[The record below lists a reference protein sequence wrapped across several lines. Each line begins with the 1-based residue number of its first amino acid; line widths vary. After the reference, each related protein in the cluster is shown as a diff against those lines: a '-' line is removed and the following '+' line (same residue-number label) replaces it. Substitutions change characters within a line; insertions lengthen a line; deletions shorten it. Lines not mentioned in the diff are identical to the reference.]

1 MNGNSSNREQNRDLD
16 DVLEHEPESSHGDQ
30 GEAANGGEQAGPN
43 SDRGGEPIAPQT
55 GNPRATD
62 RRPN

>member
-30 GEAANGGEQAGPN
+30 GEAANGGE
-43 SDRGGEPIAPQT
+43 PIAPQT